1 MGMIEEG
8 RVFVDRRDAGFE
20 VGKLLEDKYKGKN
33 ALVLGIPRGGVVIA
47 FEVANIIDGDLSV
60 VVTKKLPHPQ
70 QEELAIGAAA
80 EDGSLYL
87 TNYSRSV
94 DNDTIRAII
103 EEQQKEIQS
112 RVKRFRKGHA
122 LPDMQDRIVIIA
134 DDGIATGST
143 IVPAIKLCRSKGA
156 AKVIV
161 AAPVSG
167 TQYVPEINTL
177 ADEVIVAEQP
187 GDFYAVGQVYE
198 DFHHL
203 SDEEVMGL
211 LNDFER
217 AKANRRQ

>member
-47 FEVANIIDGDLSV
+47 FEVANIIDGELSV

-94 DNDTIRAII
+94 DNDTIRAIT

-112 RVKRFRKGHA
+112 RVRRFRKGCA
-122 LPDMQDRIVIIA
+122 LPDMQDRIVVIA

-177 ADEVIVAEQP
+177 ADEVIIAEQP

-217 AKANRRQ
+217 AKANRQ

>member
-47 FEVANIIDGDLSV
+47 FEVANIIEGDLSV
-60 VVTKKLPHPQ
+60 VITKKLPHPQ

-103 EEQQKEIQS
+103 DEQQKEIQS
-112 RVKRFRKGHA
+112 RVRRFRKGRA

-177 ADEVIVAEQP
+177 ADEVVVAEQP
-187 GDFYAVGQVYE
+187 NDFYAVGQVYE

-211 LNDFER
+211 LNDFEH
-217 AKANRRQ
+217 AKVNRRQ

>member
-1 MGMIEEG
+1 MIEEG

-47 FEVANIIDGDLSV
+47 FEVANIIDGELSV

-112 RVKRFRKGHA
+112 RVRRFRKGCA
-122 LPDMQDRIVIIA
+122 LPDMQDRIVVIA

-177 ADEVIVAEQP
+177 ADEVIIAEQP

-217 AKANRRQ
+217 AKANRQ